1 MKRLHS
7 TASLSVLK
15 RGMKKDWDLEVLYL
29 PLMDEG
35 HGRIS
40 GILTDTD
47 MKLLQIRMQFQTSHL
62 TIRDTLSEDVRS
74 LAGAR
79 VPTAL

>member
-1 MKRLHS
+1 
-7 TASLSVLK
+7 
-15 RGMKKDWDLEVLYL
+15 MKKDWDLEVLYL